1 MGWLSRLSAAAALAT
16 TALAAEASTSSKTS
30 TAAEPCA
37 QIAKLVKAGTSTF
50 SSQVTLACLQS
61 TPFKSDLA
69 VSFIDEVRKYLEWH
83 STTEILRNP
92 PPTSLSATVDLLGG
106 LSNIRDRA
114 SANAYK
120 SQYDF
125 DADLF
130 HLFSFANDG
139 HLGIL
144 PCSIVLVFE
153 SQLKLVS
160 ISSDG
165 IEVPRLYTL
174 GDGKLLAQGNKDV
187 SPVTLINGVGA
198 EAYTEQLSETA
209 GLQDPDARYNSMMT
223 NVPIGRDGSTT
234 LGGYGA
240 FATFP
245 GAHEFNVTY
254 ANGTEQ
260 SIPLNGAI
268 GAGLKT
274 EFTFQTGDALWDAVC
289 KPQPASSDDSSKK
302 KRADSSSS
310 AKELPAPETYPKPT
324 VKDPFNL
331 ITGYLPDDKGLED
344 VAVLT
349 VPTFLTQDAASGI
362 PTNEIANF
370 ALEAQEFVQKAI
382 AAGRSKIIIDVTNNP
397 GGSVDS
403 GFGLVSVFF
412 PNMTI
417 FSATRYRSTPGIQ
430 FVTEAFSR
438 ASDAAVEEVGLHG
451 TPFFV
456 PDLVQPD
463 QKTTFKSV
471 EDFLGPF
478 DVLGVPST
486 AIVAEDNFALTNET
500 QTPINIFG
508 QGGILNGTT
517 PPYAPENI
525 VILTDGQC
533 SSTCTIFVNHMI
545 PYGVRVVTTGG
556 RPQAG
561 PMQSIGGVK
570 GAQVLELSD
579 ISLYSTVAQ
588 QLVQNA
594 TDAKK
599 PLFTDKEMSVFSP
612 SIPLALED
620 LPLRLTT
627 GSVNFR
633 NAFSPFDDQ
642 TPTHFVYQAADCRL
656 FYTAEALIK
665 PEALWVNVADSVW
678 GGGDCVFTSVPQKA
692 IKSAG
697 SKTESSKAAA
707 TSAASG
713 STDETDDD
721 EQETQTPAPKKKK
734 TKAPAHKALGLLL
747 AMAEGLRG

>member
-1 MGWLSRLSAAAALAT
+1 MGWLSRLSAVAALAT
-16 TALAAEASTSSKTS
+16 TALAAEASTSSKSS

-37 QIAKLVKAGTSTF
+37 QIAKLVKAGAPSF
-50 SSQVTLACLQS
+50 SSQLAVACLQS

-69 VSFIDEVRKYLEWH
+69 VSFVDEVRKYLEWH

-92 PPTSLSATVDLLGG
+92 PPGALSATVDLFGG
-106 LSNIRDRA
+106 LANIRDRA
-114 SANAYK
+114 SANLYK

-130 HLFSFANDG
+130 HLLSFANDG
-139 HLGIL
+139 HLVIV
-144 PCSIVLVFE
+144 PCSLVFNFR
-153 SQLKLVS
+153 SAVRLASL
-160 ISSDG
+160 SSNG

-198 EAYTEQLSETA
+198 EAFTEQFSETI
-209 GLQDPDARYNSMMT
+209 GLQDPDARYNYMMT
-223 NVPIGRDGSTT
+223 NVPIARDGNEAP
-234 LGGYGA
+234 GGYSA
-240 FATFP
+240 FPTFP
-245 GAHEFNVTY
+245 GMHDFNLTY
-254 ANGTEQ
+254 ANGTQQ
-260 SIPLNGAI
+260 SIPLTADVSSRLG
-268 GAGLKT
+268 T
-274 EFTFQTGDALWDAVC
+274 DFTFQTGDELWDAAC
-289 KPQPASSDDSSKK
+289 KPKPASSDDSSQK

-310 AKELPAPETYPKPT
+310 AKEKPAPETYPKPI

-331 ITGYLPDDKGLED
+331 IIGYLPDDKGLED

-349 VPTFLTQDAASGI
+349 VPTFETQDLASGI

-370 ALEAQEFVQKAI
+370 ALEAQDFVLKAV
-382 AAGRSKIIIDVTNNP
+382 AAGKSKIIIDVTNN
-397 GGSVDS
+397 GGGVVAS

-417 FSATRYRSTPGIQ
+417 FSATRFRSTPGTQ
-430 FVTEAFSR
+430 FLVETISR
-438 ASDAAVEEVGLHG
+438 FPGSAADPDLAQSGY
-451 TPFFV
+451 FV
-456 PDLVQPD
+456 PGLVKPD
-463 QKTTFKSV
+463 QKSTFDSA

-486 AIVAEDNFALTNET
+486 AIVAENNFALTNET
-500 QTPINIFG
+500 LNPINIYG

-517 PPYAPENI
+517 PPFAPENI
-525 VILTDGQC
+525 VILTDGRC

-561 PMQSIGGVK
+561 PMQGIGGVK
-570 GAQVLELSD
+570 GAQVLAFSD
-579 ISLYSTVAQ
+579 IAGAFVAAQ
-588 QLVQNA
+588 TLVQNA
-594 TDAKK
+594 TDSKK

-612 SIPLALED
+612 YIPLQLED
-620 LPLRLTT
+620 LPLRLTG

-642 TPTHFVYQAADCRL
+642 TPTQFVYQAADCRL

-665 PEALWVNVADSVW
+665 PESLWVNVADSIW
-678 GGGDCVFTSVPQKA
+678 GDADCVFTSAPRKA

-697 SKTESSKAAA
+697 TKTDSSKAAA
-707 TSAASG
+707 TSAVSG
-713 STDETDDD
+713 STDESDEVEQDDT
-721 EQETQTPAPKKKK
+721 EASAPKKKK

>member
-1 MGWLSRLSAAAALAT
+1 MGWISRLSAVAALAA
-16 TALAAEASTSSKTS
+16 TALAAEASTSSKSS

-37 QIAKLVKAGTSTF
+37 QIAKLVKAGTSSF
-50 SSQVTLACLQS
+50 SSQLTLACLQS

-69 VSFIDEVRKYLEWH
+69 VSFIDEVRKYLEWQ

-92 PPTSLSATVDLLGG
+92 PPGALSATVDLFGG

-114 SANAYK
+114 SANLYK

-130 HLFSFANDG
+130 HLLSFANDG
-139 HLGIL
+139 HLVIL
-144 PCSIVLVFE
+144 PCSLIFNFQ
-153 SQLKLVS
+153 SQLRLAS
-160 ISSDG
+160 LSSDG
-165 IEVPRLYTL
+165 IEIPRLYTL
-174 GDGKLLAQGNKDV
+174 SDGKLLAQGNKDV

-198 EAYTEQLSETA
+198 EAYTEQLSETV
-209 GLQDPDARYNSMMT
+209 GLQDPDARYNNMMT
-223 NVPIGRDGSTT
+223 NVPINRDGSVGG
-234 LGGYGA
+234 GGYAG
-240 FATFP
+240 FGTFP
-245 GAHEFNVTY
+245 GAHEFNLTY

-260 SIPLNGAI
+260 SLPLTAFVSSRLG
-268 GAGLKT
+268 T
-274 EFTFQTGDALWDAVC
+274 DFTFETGDELWDAAC

-302 KRADSSSS
+302 KRAESSPS
-310 AKELPAPETYPKPT
+310 AKEKPAPATYPKPT

-331 ITGYLPDDKGLED
+331 IIGYLPDDKGLED

-349 VPTFLTQDAASGI
+349 VPTFETEDAASGI
-362 PTNEIANF
+362 PANEIANF
-370 ALEAQEFVQKAI
+370 ALEAQDFVQKAI
-382 AAGRSKIIIDVTNNP
+382 AAGRSKVIIDVTNN
-397 GGSVDS
+397 GGGVVAS
-403 GFGLVSVFF
+403 GFALVSVFF

-417 FSATRYRSTPGIQ
+417 FSATRYRSTPGTQ
-430 FVTEAFSR
+430 FVVEAFSR
-438 ASDAAVEEVGLHG
+438 HPDSEALGLG
-451 TPFFV
+451 QSGFFV
-456 PDLVQPD
+456 PDFVKPD
-463 QKTTFKSV
+463 QKTTFDSV

-486 AIVAEDNFALTNET
+486 AIVAENNFAETNET
-500 QTPINIFG
+500 ATPINIFG

-517 PPYAPENI
+517 PPFAPENI
-525 VILTDGQC
+525 VLLTDGQC
-533 SSTCTIFVNHMI
+533 SSTCTIFANHMI

-561 PMQSIGGVK
+561 PMQAIGGVK
-570 GAQVLELSD
+570 GSQVLEFD
-579 ISLYSTVAQ
+579 TISSYFGAAEF
-588 QLVQNA
+588 LVQNA

-627 GSVNFR
+627 ASVNFR

-642 TPTHFVYQAADCRL
+642 LPTHFVYQAADCRL
-656 FYTAEALIK
+656 FYTAETLVK
-665 PEALWVNVADSVW
+665 PEALWVNVANSVW
-678 GGGDCVFTSVPQKA
+678 GDGDCVFSSAPRKA

-697 SKTESSKAAA
+697 TKTDSSKAAA
-707 TSAASG
+707 TSTISG
-713 STDETDDD
+713 STDETDEA
-721 EQETQTPAPKKKK
+721 EQEEAPAPAPQKKK